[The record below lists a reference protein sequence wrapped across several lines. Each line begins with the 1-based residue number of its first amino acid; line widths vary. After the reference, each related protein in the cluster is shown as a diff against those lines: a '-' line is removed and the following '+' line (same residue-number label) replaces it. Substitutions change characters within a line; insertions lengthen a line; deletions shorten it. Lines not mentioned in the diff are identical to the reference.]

1 MNHPNIVRLYD
12 VFEDHAHL
20 HIVME
25 LCLGGELFD
34 HITNK
39 KSFSGKVLYIQFVS
53 LFNVSA

>member
-1 MNHPNIVRLYD
+1 MNLIDIICRKEMNHPNIVRLYD

-39 KSFSGKVLYIQFVS
+39 KSFSGKVF
-53 LFNVSA
+53 